1 MRFILLLMDWIFK
14 FIYLK
19 YLFKIRNCYED
30 WWGDDDDDDDNCG
43 QKDDDDRDYKR
54 SDDDDERNL
63 I

>member
-19 YLFKIRNCYED
+19 YLFKIRNGDED
-30 WWGDDDDDDDNCG
+30 VGGDDDDDNCG
-43 QKDDDDRDYKR
+43 QKDDDRDYKR
-54 SDDDDERNL
+54 SDDDDDERNL